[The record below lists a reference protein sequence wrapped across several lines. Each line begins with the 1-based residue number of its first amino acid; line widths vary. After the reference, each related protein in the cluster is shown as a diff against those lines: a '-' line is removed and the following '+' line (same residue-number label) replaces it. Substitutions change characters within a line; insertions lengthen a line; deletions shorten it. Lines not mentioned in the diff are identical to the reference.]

1 MGAAAQA
8 RQKIMDRSQQI
19 RLDFESKVAAL
30 RDGGAD
36 WGARLEEATDPELM
50 AGLPAYYRDASF
62 HAYPVG
68 PGWQAAL
75 EFETASRAVHA
86 AVLDPEGKVS

>member
-1 MGAAAQA
+1 M
-8 RQKIMDRSQQI
+8 
-19 RLDFESKVAAL
+19 L
-30 RDGGAD
+30 RDSGAD
-36 WGARLEEATDPELM
+36 WEARLHEATDPELM
-50 AGLPAYYRDASF
+50 AALPAYYRDASF

-86 AVLDPEGKVS
+86 AVLDPDGKVRYVAVGGYVIGYRV

>member
-1 MGAAAQA
+1 
-8 RQKIMDRSQQI
+8 MDRSQQI